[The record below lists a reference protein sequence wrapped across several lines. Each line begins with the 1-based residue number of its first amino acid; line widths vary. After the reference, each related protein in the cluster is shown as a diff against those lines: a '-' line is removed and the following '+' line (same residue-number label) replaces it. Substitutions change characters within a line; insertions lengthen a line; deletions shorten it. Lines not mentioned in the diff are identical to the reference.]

1 MTVVWEAPQ
10 SDGGSAI
17 TGYTLEQ
24 RDAFDVNYKFVA
36 STDANTTQFQVCL
49 PLKSTAQVQ
58 VLCRTWVVASIP
70 KQPGINFLCLPSKEI
85 SASPPV

>member
-1 MTVVWEAPQ
+1 MTVVWEPPQ

-36 STDANTTQFQVCL
+36 NIDAFTTQYQVRY
-49 PLKSTAQVQ
+49 AGQV
-58 VLCRTWVVASIP
+58 
-70 KQPGINFLCLPSKEI
+70 
-85 SASPPV
+85 

>member
-1 MTVVWEAPQ
+1 MTVVWEAPK

-36 STDANTTQFQVCL
+36 SLDASTTQYQVCL
-49 PLKSTAQVQ
+49 PSDLTAYGKGTYTVSQ
-58 VLCRTWVVASIP
+58 
-70 KQPGINFLCLPSKEI
+70 KK
-85 SASPPV
+85 